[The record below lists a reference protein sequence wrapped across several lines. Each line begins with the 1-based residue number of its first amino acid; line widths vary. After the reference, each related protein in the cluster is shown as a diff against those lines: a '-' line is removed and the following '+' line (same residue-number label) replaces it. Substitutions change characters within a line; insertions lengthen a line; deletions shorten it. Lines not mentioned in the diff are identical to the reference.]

1 MTDPTVTPLKKIDS
15 LDSSTVTQT
24 DPGTPIIEMFSPFA
38 KLPQYANFG
47 KDMTEHIAFENLPN
61 YTGNWDKM
69 RGVLRGVR
77 DKSSK

>member
-1 MTDPTVTPLKKIDS
+1 
-15 LDSSTVTQT
+15 
-24 DPGTPIIEMFSPFA
+24 MFSPFGN
-38 KLPQYANFG
+38 LPKYDNFG

-77 DKSSK
+77 GKKIE

>member
-1 MTDPTVTPLKKIDS
+1 MCTIVKRIMKLTLIFDLS
-15 LDSSTVTQT
+15 
-24 DPGTPIIEMFSPFA
+24 GTPICEMFSPFGN
-38 KLPQYANFG
+38 LPKYDNFG

-77 DKSSK
+77 GKKIE